1 MRTLR
6 PARSRLKR
14 IAAAVA
20 LCAVGGVLAAQPA
33 FADPPWE
40 RDHHW
45 RHRHHQRYYEPV
57 YPPPVYYAP
66 PPRVYYAPP
75 PVVYA
80 PPPGLSITIPL
91 R

>member
-14 IAAAVA
+14 NAAAVA
-20 LCAVGGVLAAQPA
+20 LCAATGIFAAQPA
-33 FADPPWE
+33 FADHDEWRHE
-40 RDHHW
+40 HW
-45 RHRHHQRYYEPV
+45 RHHRRHYHPV

-66 PPRVYYAPP
+66 PPRPYYYAPP
-75 PVVYA
+75 LVVYA